1 MFSLVSTESMDA
13 ETELLQVCV
22 CRLYTC
28 CYSPCKFVWALLT
41 KILIAFYWSCL
52 RNSHSHILKEISGI
66 HAKGSEVFL
75 HGTWRDSLACWLF
88 ALLTNAPNLSLVTA
102 GEVCWRQRW
111 HAKLPK
117 LIDLTWKCC
126 SLLRQK
132 KESHSYW
139 FPHGLSGRKD
149 TGYIVWEPPIGYCQ
163 EPKTVQAQ
171 TSKLHRCKLFTC
183 QSSFVDGVQWV
194 WFLSRQTFRMSED
207 AAIMKGICPVDEP
220 RVQVS
225 DFARERRH
233 NGRIS
238 IQKPPWLL
246 GASCHAVSVS
256 DENRAV
262 PWCFFSNN
270 RTSMTMWDT
279 SQG

>member
-13 ETELLQVCV
+13 ETELLQVCM

-75 HGTWRDSLACWLF
+75 HGTWRDSLASWLF
-88 ALLTNAPNLSLVTA
+88 APLTNAPNLRLVTA

-111 HAKLPK
+111 YAKLPK

-132 KESHSYW
+132 KKKKNLTPIDSPWSFRKEGHWLHCMRTSDRI
-139 FPHGLSGRKD
+139 LSGAQDSPSPDFK
-149 TGYIVWEPPIGYCQ
+149 TPPLQIVYLSEFICWWRSVGMI
-163 EPKTVQAQ
+163 
-171 TSKLHRCKLFTC
+171 
-183 QSSFVDGVQWV
+183 SFK
-194 WFLSRQTFRMSED
+194 
-207 AAIMKGICPVDEP
+207 A
-220 RVQVS
+220 
-225 DFARERRH
+225 DF
-233 NGRIS
+233 
-238 IQKPPWLL
+238 
-246 GASCHAVSVS
+246 
-256 DENRAV
+256 
-262 PWCFFSNN
+262 
-270 RTSMTMWDT
+270 
-279 SQG
+279 